1 MCRYEGCD
9 NCKNSKVTEL
19 NRFLNMLKMI
29 ATATAV
35 AFVVFSCK
43 GKLGEADSINLEEA
57 PVQTVDDMF
66 IVQTN
71 NGKIQ
76 MRAEAP
82 LMERYERDTLSFEL
96 FPEGFFVYGYTDDEK
111 LETEIVADNARHL
124 KYKDGR
130 ESWEAFGNVVVKNLI
145 KQEVMETDTL
155 YWDQKNEKIYTH
167 CYVRMYSPD
176 GFMQGYGMES
186 DQRARNSIIF
196 NPFNSYGILEQE
208 EDVLV
213 DSVNFIG
220 PVQKKIALD

>member
-1 MCRYEGCD
+1 MI
-9 NCKNSKVTEL
+9 
-19 NRFLNMLKMI
+19 KMI
-29 ATATAV
+29 ATAAAV
-35 AFVVFSCK
+35 AFVVLSCK
-43 GKLGEADSINLEEA
+43 GKLAEAEVINIKEA

-66 IVQTN
+66 IVQTK
-71 NGKIQ
+71 NGVIQ

-82 LMERYERDTLSFEL
+82 LMERYERDTMSFEL
-96 FPEGFFVYGYTDDEK
+96 FPNGFFVYGYTDDEK

-130 ESWEAFGNVVVKNLI
+130 ESWEAYGNVVVKNLI

-155 YWDQKNEKIYTH
+155 YWDQKEEKIYTH

-186 DQRARNSIIF
+186 DQRARNSIIY
-196 NPFNSYGILEQE
+196 NPFNSYGILEQDE
-208 EDVLV
+208 EVLI

-220 PVQKKIALD
+220 PIQKK